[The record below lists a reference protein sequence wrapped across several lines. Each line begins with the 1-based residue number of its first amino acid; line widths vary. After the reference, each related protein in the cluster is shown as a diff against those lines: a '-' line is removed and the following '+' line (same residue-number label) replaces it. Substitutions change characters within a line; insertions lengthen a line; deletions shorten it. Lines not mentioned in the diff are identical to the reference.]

1 MNGVKNRY
9 HQMRDKDKSES
20 IVETRLRM
28 IKEDLQVLDNRA
40 KRIVEERAQLIIKLA
55 KTREALQNK

>member
-1 MNGVKNRY
+1 MNGVKNKY
-9 HQMRDKDKSES
+9 HQMREDKSES

-28 IKEDLQVLDNRA
+28 IKEDLLVLDNRA
-40 KRIVEERAQLIIKLA
+40 KRIIEERAQLIIKLA

>member
-1 MNGVKNRY
+1 
-9 HQMRDKDKSES
+9 MRDKDKSES